1 MDKKFLDY
9 EGVSFYDDLIKEHV
23 AEEVE
28 LTHLN
33 DATIPDVQ
41 QLDEPYENNIDA
53 LADDVAKKVATACL
67 SITAE
72 TVTVVV
78 TTQVP
83 GLSVANLTLNVI
95 YNDNPTKIAQ
105 QPITDGNGMCSFRVP
120 NGYTYKIIFPD
131 RPNCH
136 EIIPVQHT
144 AAILQRSVEVEYVAK
159 TQEEIDDEK
168 GETVRVNLNDHVN
181 MSVSNPSD
189 ITVTLKIG
197 STITYTQTTD
207 SNGIAEFEINP
218 QYYGQTYT
226 VTVPQRENY
235 YIRNSVYSKSY
246 VAEKTTREINFNYR
260 EFDTGVFVVTS
271 DGKEYDYDQW
281 LAAITDSENPVDKS
295 TAVFIKIATRTLLE
309 QESQF
314 GIKIEHIRLR
324 TDGIGTITKQWCNQN
339 IAFSSDLNYVSTAPY
354 YYNGKGATQ
363 AMIEEAESKTTTLG
377 ASVTV
382 PAASF
387 CWNMTYTLQDED
399 ETVCQGFLGTV
410 YQWSV
415 LWANRVLVDEFL
427 DKILPIDEKP
437 EGATYYT
444 LDSTRTWYKRT
455 SNQSSSNESTM
466 TPSWQQ
472 NSYNTI
478 TGGSNPNNKVTAIQV
493 IPFFS
498 F

>member
-53 LADDVAKKVATACL
+53 LADDVANKVATAFM

-78 TTQVP
+78 RTEIP
-83 GLSVANLTLNVI
+83 GLSVANLILNVI

-159 TQEEIDDEK
+159 TQQEIEDEK
-168 GETVRVNLNDHVN
+168 GETVRVNLNDHLHT
-181 MSVSNPSD
+181 SVSNPSSD
-189 ITVTLKIG
+189 INVTLNIG
-197 STITYTQTTD
+197 GTINIIRTTD
-207 SNGIAEFEINP
+207 DYGIAEFQIDP

-235 YIRNSVYSKSY
+235 YIRNNVYSKSF
-246 VAEKTTREINFNYR
+246 VAEKTTREIHFNYR
-260 EFDTGVFVVTS
+260 QFNTGVFVVTS
-271 DGKEYDYDQW
+271 DGKEYDYNQW
-281 LAAITDSENPVDKS
+281 VAAITADENPVDKS
-295 TAVFIKIATRTLLE
+295 TAVFIKVATSILLG
-309 QESQF
+309 QEAQF
-314 GIKIEHIRLR
+314 GIKIDHIRKR
-324 TDGIGTITKQWCNQN
+324 TDGVTTGRQWCNQD
-339 IAFSSDLNYVSTAPY
+339 IAFSPDLDYVSTAPY
-354 YYNGKGATQ
+354 YYNGKAATQ
-363 AMIEEAESKTTTLG
+363 AIIEEAESKSATLG
-377 ASVTV
+377 ATVTV
-382 PAASF
+382 PAATY

-399 ETVCQGFLGTV
+399 NTVCQGFLGTV

-415 LWANRVLVDEFL
+415 LWGNRFLIDDLL
-427 DKILPIDEKP
+427 DKILPLDEKP
-437 EGATYYT
+437 DGVTYYT
-444 LDSTRTWYKRT
+444 LQGLSSSRKRT
-455 SNQSSSNESTM
+455 SNQVASDKIW
-466 TPSWQQ
+466 TPIWTG
-472 NSYNTI
+472 NSYSVSGGYVNKTNNTI
-478 TGGSNPNNKVTAIQV
+478 WT

-498 F
+498 V

>member
-9 EGVSFYDDLIKEHV
+9 KGVSFYDDLIKEHV

-53 LADDVAKKVATACL
+53 LADDVANKVATAFM

-159 TQEEIDDEK
+159 TQQEIEDEK
-168 GETVRVNLNDHVN
+168 GETVRVNLNDHIN
-181 MSVSNPSD
+181 MSVSNPSGID
-189 ITVTLKIG
+189 VTLNIG
-197 STITYTQTTD
+197 GTINIIHTTD
-207 SNGIAEFEINP
+207 SNGIAEFEIDP

-235 YIRNSVYSKSY
+235 YIRNNVYSKSY
-246 VAEKTTREINFNYR
+246 VAEKTTREIHFNYR
-260 EFDTGVFVVTS
+260 QFNTGVFVVTS
-271 DGKEYDYDQW
+271 DGKEYDRDQW
-281 LAAITDSENPVDKS
+281 EAAIDPNSENPVDKS
-295 TAVFIKIATRTLLE
+295 TAVFIKIATPTLLG

-314 GIKIEHIRLR
+314 GVKIEHIRLR
-324 TDGIGTITKQWCNQN
+324 SDGVSTGRQWCNQD
-339 IAFSSDLNYVSTAPY
+339 IEFSSDLNYVSTAPY
-354 YYNGKGATQ
+354 YYNGKAATQ
-363 AMIEEAESKTTTLG
+363 AIIEEAESKSTTVGTT
-377 ASVTV
+377 VTV
-382 PAASF
+382 PAAIY

-399 ETVCQGFLGTV
+399 QTVCQGFLGTV

-415 LWANRVLVDEFL
+415 LWANRVLVDDLL
-427 DKILPIDEKP
+427 DLVLPEEEKP
-437 EGATYYT
+437 EGTTYYT
-444 LDSTRTWYKRT
+444 LAGTNVWYKRT
-455 SNQSSSNESTM
+455 SNQLSNPITRTPTWYQNAVFTIASNATLKTSSN
-466 TPSWQQ
+466 
-472 NSYNTI
+472 
-478 TGGSNPNNKVTAIQV
+478 QV
-493 IPFFS
+493 VPFFAL
-498 F
+498 